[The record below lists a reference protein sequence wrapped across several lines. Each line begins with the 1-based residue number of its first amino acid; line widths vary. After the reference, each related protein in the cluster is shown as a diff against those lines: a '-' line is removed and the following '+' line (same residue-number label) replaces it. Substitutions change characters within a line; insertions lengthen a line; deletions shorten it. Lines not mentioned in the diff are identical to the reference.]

1 MFLFQTSEYNITI
14 FLGVEDELREGG
26 EKNSIVYPLL
36 NVIGVYSSE
45 RIFSC
50 EMETD
55 LTNEQTAVR
64 INADGW

>member
-14 FLGVEDELREGG
+14 FLGVEEEPREGG

-36 NVIGVYSSE
+36 NVIEVYSSE
-45 RIFSC
+45 GIFSC